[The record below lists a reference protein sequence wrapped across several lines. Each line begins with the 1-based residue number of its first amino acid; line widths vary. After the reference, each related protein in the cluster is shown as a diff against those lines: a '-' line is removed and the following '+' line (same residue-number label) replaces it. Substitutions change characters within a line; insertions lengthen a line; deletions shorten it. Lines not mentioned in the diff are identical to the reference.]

1 MKAEQSGIMTESLD
15 RSPKRR
21 DIVLV
26 YLKIGTIGFGG
37 GYAVM
42 DLIYDEMVKK
52 RGWLTDQRFQNSVA
66 LSEMAPGALTVNLMA
81 GIAYRLDGYQTMVLA
96 TAALILPSFVLIIGL
111 AGLFLAWQHHP
122 LVTGALKG
130 LTAGVVGLL
139 LAVVWDLIKK
149 APRHWCCF
157 VVGMTALVI
166 GFVFPGNPAWLVLMG
181 ALAGIAKGV
190 VDALRRKKN
199 LSESDRDGM
208 A

>member
-15 RSPKRR
+15 SSPKRR

-81 GIAYRLDGYQTMVLA
+81 GIAYRLDGFQTMVLA